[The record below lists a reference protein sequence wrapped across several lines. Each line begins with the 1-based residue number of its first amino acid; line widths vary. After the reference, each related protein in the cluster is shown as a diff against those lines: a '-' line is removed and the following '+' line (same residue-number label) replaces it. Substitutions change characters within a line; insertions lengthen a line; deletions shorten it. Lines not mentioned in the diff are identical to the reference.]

1 MQRNCSSAWLPLS
14 VYELMLIWRNLLTG
28 YVSHWISTIQLL
40 FFSWVSATYFQTNVG
55 WWGRWNTVSLSG
67 PLLPAFRPRRIM
79 GEMECCLLVWVSATC
94 FQTSQDNGGDKM
106 LSPCLGL
113 CYLLSDLRRIMG
125 EMKCCLLVWVSA
137 TCFQTSAG

>member
-1 MQRNCSSAWLPLS
+1 MIL
-14 VYELMLIWRNLLTG
+14 
-28 YVSHWISTIQLL
+28 
-40 FFSWVSATYFQTNVG
+40 
-55 WWGRWNTVSLSG
+55 
-67 PLLPAFRPRRIM
+67 

-113 CYLLSDLRRIMG
+113 CHLLSDLRRIMG